1 MKFRYFDI
9 FNIMKFLGGG
19 VIDAINITGGETS
32 INMINTHWPLYILSV
47 TGLAY
52 KNGLFIFMLRQFF
65 RNLPAE
71 LEESACLDG
80 AGVMKTFVS
89 IILPLSVTMMITV
102 FMFSF
107 CWQWTDKFY
116 TSLFFTTAG
125 EPLLPKI
132 IKIPKSLDTQYAGQ
146 SLYTAAIN
154 NTAGILIIA
163 PLIVLYLF
171 GQKYIVQGIE
181 SSGLT
186 AQ

>member
-1 MKFRYFDI
+1 
-9 FNIMKFLGGG
+9 
-19 VIDAINITGGETS
+19 
-32 INMINTHWPLYILSV
+32 
-47 TGLAY
+47 
-52 KNGLFIFMLRQFF
+52 
-65 RNLPAE
+65 
-71 LEESACLDG
+71 
-80 AGVMKTFVS
+80 
-89 IILPLSVTMMITV
+89 MMITV

-154 NTAGILIIA
+154 NTSGILIIA